1 MKNLNKTTP
10 SVKKRFLPFFI
21 KIGVP
26 FLAISLIV
34 GNWLTADIIKSNFV
48 YNVQPSF
55 QISVFESHF
64 LYFFTHLMAF
74 IPVFLLSFDKKV
86 AFYKTWKSLFP
97 ALLIVSVVFWL
108 WDIVKTDYEVW
119 GFNPRYYTFLL
130 GNLPIEE
137 WLFFITFPFCSVFIY
152 ECLNKYFPH
161 DTLKHLDRPLS
172 ILFSI
177 GFFLIGIIFWT
188 RSYTATTWIPAGLFA
203 LWHFLYIKNT
213 YRTYF
218 YRAFFI
224 SLCPFF
230 LINSIF
236 TGATT
241 LEPIVVY
248 NPNEYLG
255 IRVGT
260 VPLDDFVYNFLLQF
274 MVISLFERFKN
285 AQNKLSTSYQIK
297 K

>member
-152 ECLNKYFPH
+152 ECLNKYFPQ
-161 DTLKHLDRPLS
+161 LYYPKLQ
-172 ILFSI
+172 
-177 GFFLIGIIFWT
+177 GF
-188 RSYTATTWIPAGLFA
+188 
-203 LWHFLYIKNT
+203 
-213 YRTYF
+213 
-218 YRAFFI
+218 
-224 SLCPFF
+224 
-230 LINSIF
+230 
-236 TGATT
+236 
-241 LEPIVVY
+241 
-248 NPNEYLG
+248 
-255 IRVGT
+255 
-260 VPLDDFVYNFLLQF
+260 
-274 MVISLFERFKN
+274 
-285 AQNKLSTSYQIK
+285 
-297 K
+297 